1 MIGLSGKDS
10 FVIYRDQISK
20 KNKLFIGKWK
30 LIDSKFEI
38 NNSSFICN
46 IFNNDSYILDKHFNN

>member
-38 NNSSFICN
+38 EEAVNPPFS
-46 IFNNDSYILDKHFNN
+46 